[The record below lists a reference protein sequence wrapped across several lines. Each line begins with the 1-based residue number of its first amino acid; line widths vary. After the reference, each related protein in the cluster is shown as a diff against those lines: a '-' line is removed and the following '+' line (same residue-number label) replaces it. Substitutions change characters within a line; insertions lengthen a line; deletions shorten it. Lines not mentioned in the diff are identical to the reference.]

1 MEIIEVMNLLS
12 DTTRLKIVRLL
23 RKGEKNVSKI
33 VKSLKL
39 TQPTISHHLK
49 KLEEAGLIIRRRYKK
64 WVFYSVNIDLLRIFI
79 KKLGIELDL

>member
-12 DTTRLKIVRLL
+12 DKTRLNIVRLL

-49 KLEEAGLIIRRRYKK
+49 KLEAAGIIIRRRYKK
-64 WVFYSVNIDLLRIFI
+64 WVFYSVNIDLLKTFI
-79 KKLGIELDL
+79 KNLGIELDL